1 MPPAGDVSFA
11 ADAGGPT
18 RSRRAATR
26 APRQGRT
33 SAGARILFGACT
45 PNPFPRCGNRA
56 GVLRPL
62 LAFAT
67 LSVAAFLLAP
77 TVSSVGRGVEDLH
90 IVREM
95 PWSIWKW
102 YEIPPPE
109 SILPPDCDYARHDMV
124 SEVTKWPQRI
134 TKNESFTIG
143 GYVVRADN
151 KQGVASI
158 KVDLF
163 LNATKEAPGEFLG
176 SASTDG
182 AGRFAVETKV
192 PHDLDATKYH
202 LVAHSLQKQV
212 DCKIWR
218 ESWSDPEMEVTA
230 KTRIVWDL
238 PARVVLG
245 RNMTVA
251 GRVLDEVGGPVRNG
265 NVTLVVEGQT
275 LRLTTDG
282 IGAFSHVMRV
292 NDTGDVDVTA
302 TFDSTKYYGA
312 SSSTASV
319 PVVPEDVQVDGA
331 DAPLGV
337 LLTRSRETVVTGTVL
352 VGGAARPGEVQLAF
366 EGLKV
371 SSCADCPA
379 ASAVKVTPD
388 ENGTFSVP
396 VWVAS
401 DQAPG
406 AHRLT
411 VTGGGLKQTHA
422 FNSTLAVPVTLVI
435 DAKGA
440 GLFTKDYE
448 GTVTAVDDAGDPA
461 PGPVQF
467 HGPDQPFIGTADAAG
482 VFAFQ
487 GRATCGFH
495 DVSAQYAGDD
505 THLGTSA
512 TSRMGVCGPLAYL
525 PAWLL
530 DTPGWVWAIA
540 VVLAAGAL
548 LAARQLR
555 NRYAPTIRRGPP
567 LDLRI
572 VEPEDLSPDVVA
584 VGETVRLTAFL
595 DDPLPKGHVLR
606 MGSYGHMEP
615 REVAD
620 DLRASYDFVPER
632 LGDYPL
638 RAEVLD
644 ERGRIVTRRTVHV
657 RAVQYAAEVE
667 RRYRAL
673 KVGTAGDEA
682 DVVTPREFE
691 SWLRQR
697 SPDLD
702 PALSRR
708 LVGIFEE
715 ADYGPRD
722 TSRDAYL
729 AYLEAE
735 RGLPEVARHA

>member
-1 MPPAGDVSFA
+1 M
-11 ADAGGPT
+11 
-18 RSRRAATR
+18 
-26 APRQGRT
+26 
-33 SAGARILFGACT
+33 
-45 PNPFPRCGNRA
+45 
-56 GVLRPL
+56 LRPL

-67 LSVAAFLLAP
+67 LAVAAFLLAP
-77 TVSSVGRGVEDLH
+77 TVSSVGKGVEDLH

-102 YEIPPPE
+102 YEIPPPDTL
-109 SILPPDCDYARHDMV
+109 IPPDCDYKRHDMV
-124 SEVTKWPQRI
+124 SEVTKWPARI
-134 TKNESFTIG
+134 TKNETFTIG
-143 GYVVRADN
+143 GYVARADN
-151 KQGVASI
+151 KQGVANI

-163 LNATKEAPGEFLG
+163 LNATKEEPGEFIG

-182 AGRFAVETKV
+182 QGRFTLPTKI

-212 DCKIWR
+212 DCQIWR

-230 KTRIVWDL
+230 KTRLVWEM
-238 PARVVLG
+238 PTRVVLG
-245 RNMTVA
+245 RNVTVA
-251 GRVLDEVGGPVRNG
+251 GRLLDEVGGPVRGANL
-265 NVTLVVEGQT
+265 TLTVEGKP
-275 LRLTTDG
+275 LRVTTDG
-282 IGAFSHVMRV
+282 QGGFSHVTRV
-292 NDTGDVDVTA
+292 NDTGHLDVSA
-302 TFDSTKYYGA
+302 AFEATKYYGA
-312 SSSTASV
+312 SQASHRV

-337 LLTRSRETVVTGTVL
+337 VLTRSRETILTGTVL
-352 VGGAARPGEVQLAF
+352 VGGVDRPGEVLVTF
-366 EGLKV
+366 EGLRV
-371 SSCADCPA
+371 APCEGCPA
-379 ASAVKVTPD
+379 AGSLKVTPGAD
-388 ENGTFSVP
+388 GMFSAP
-396 VWVAS
+396 VFVAS
-401 DQAPG
+401 DQPAG
-406 AHRLT
+406 KHRFS
-411 VTGGGLKQTHA
+411 VSGGGLKQNHT
-422 FNSTLAVPVTLVI
+422 FNATLAVPTTLLI

-440 GLFTKDYE
+440 GLFTKAYE
-448 GTVTAVDDAGDPA
+448 GTVRVVDDAGAPA

-467 HGPDQPFIGTADAAG
+467 HGPDQPSVGAADAAG

-487 GRATCGFH
+487 GRASCGFH

-505 THLGTSA
+505 TRLGASA

-530 DTPGWVWAIA
+530 DTPGWVW
-540 VVLAAGAL
+540 VLAGVLAVAAL
-548 LAARQLR
+548 VAARQLR
-555 NRYAPTIRRGPP
+555 ARYAPTIRRGPP
-567 LDLRI
+567 LELRI
-572 VEPEDLSPDVVA
+572 VEPEDLSPDVAA

-595 DDPLPKGHVLR
+595 DDPLPRGHVLR
-606 MGSYGHMEP
+606 MGTYGHMEP
-615 REVAD
+615 RDVAD

-632 LGDYPL
+632 LGDFPL
-638 RAEVLD
+638 RAEILD

-673 KVGTAGDEA
+673 KAGAAGDEA

-691 SWLRQR
+691 SWLRHR

-702 PALSRR
+702 PALTRR